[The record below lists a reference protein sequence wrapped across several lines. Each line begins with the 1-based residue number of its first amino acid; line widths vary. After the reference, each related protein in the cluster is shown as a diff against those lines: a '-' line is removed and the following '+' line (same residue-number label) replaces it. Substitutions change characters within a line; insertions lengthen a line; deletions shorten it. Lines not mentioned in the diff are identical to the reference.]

1 MATEKLE
8 FPSATGEMLA
18 ARMDLPDG
26 FVRGYALFAHCF
38 TCSKDILAAR
48 RIAANLSRLGI
59 AVLRFDFTGLGS
71 SEGEFANTSFR
82 SNVGDL
88 VAAADFMRD
97 HFEAPVLLIGHSLG
111 GAAVLIAAH
120 DIPEVRGV
128 VTIGA
133 PADTEHVLRMFKED
147 LATIEREGEAEV
159 TLGGRKFRVGKGF
172 LDAARSAN
180 LLDRL
185 PKLKASLLIMH
196 SPLDEVVGIDNAERI
211 FMAARHPKSYISLD
225 HADHLLTRPEDAEFA
240 ASVIGGWATRFLP
253 ADEPQG
259 EKPIENVRVS
269 ETRQSKFQNTVQAG
283 LHRFFADEPVSSG
296 GTDSGPS
303 PYDLLSAALGACTSM
318 TLRMYADF
326 KKLPL
331 GAVTVEVSHA
341 KVHADDCI
349 ECTEEERAR
358 SNGGKIDRFERR
370 VSIAGEVAPE
380 LADKLEEIA
389 NKCPVHKTLKGN
401 SKVVTIIENKA
412 G

>member
-8 FPSATGEMLA
+8 FPTASGETLA
-18 ARMDLPDG
+18 ARLDLPDG
-26 FVRGYALFAHCF
+26 MLRGCALFAHCF
-38 TCSKDILAAR
+38 TCTKDIVAAR

-82 SNVGDL
+82 SNVADL
-88 VAAADFMRD
+88 VAAADYMRAN
-97 HFEAPVLLIGHSLG
+97 FEAPVLLIGHSLG
-111 GAAVLIAAH
+111 GAAVLAAAH
-120 DIPEVRGV
+120 DIPEVKGV

-133 PADTEHVLRMFKED
+133 PADTEHVLRMFHED
-147 LATIEREGEAEV
+147 LETIERDGEAEV
-159 TLGGRKFRVGKGF
+159 SLAGRKFTIGKAF
-172 LDAARSAN
+172 LDAARSTN

-211 FMAARHPKSYISLD
+211 FMAARHPKSYVSLD
-225 HADHLLTRPEDAEFA
+225 HADHLLTRPDDADFA
-240 ASVIGGWATRFLP
+240 ASVIAGWATRFLP
-253 ADEPQG
+253 KDEPQG

-283 LHRFFADEPVSSG
+283 LHRFFADEPVSVG

-303 PYDLLSAALGACTSM
+303 PYDLLAAALGACTSM
-318 TLRMYADF
+318 TLRMYVDF

-331 GAVTVEVSHA
+331 GAVTVDVSHA
-341 KVHADDCI
+341 KVHAQDCV
-349 ECTEEERAR
+349 ECTDEER
-358 SNGGKIDRFERR
+358 SNGGKIDRFERHIS
-370 VSIAGEVAPE
+370 VAGEVAPA
-380 LADKLEEIA
+380 LADKLEQIA
-389 NKCPVHKTLKGN
+389 NKCPVHKTLEGN
-401 SKVVTIIENKA
+401 SKVVTIIDNKP